1 MAFMFLCS
9 SDAACFRA
17 AALIRALGARLL
29 GENWITLNSIMRVI
43 NHANLSPEAVSQL
56 EGELSG
62 QQNLN
67 DVMKWALSHPKGA
80 FIPSV
85 VANVIV
91 QDEFTHDVIIPY
103 RDGLVLVYDTT

>member
-1 MAFMFLCS
+1 
-9 SDAACFRA
+9 
-17 AALIRALGARLL
+17 
-29 GENWITLNSIMRVI
+29 MRIV
-43 NHANLSPEAVSQL
+43 NHANLPLEQIAQI

-67 DVMKWALSHPKGA
+67 DVMKWALSHPNGV

-85 VANVIV
+85 VADVIV
-91 QDEFTHDVIIPY
+91 QDEFTHDVIVPY

>member
-1 MAFMFLCS
+1 
-9 SDAACFRA
+9 
-17 AALIRALGARLL
+17 
-29 GENWITLNSIMRVI
+29 MRVV
-43 NHANLSPEAVSQL
+43 NHANLSPEQIAQL
-56 EGELSG
+56 ESDLSG

-67 DVMKWALSHPKGA
+67 DVMKWALASPKGV

-91 QDEFTHDVIIPY
+91 QDEFTHDVIVPW